1 MEIATE
7 MNIVFIFQLMPMNW
21 ISSSSGIEGL
31 AFPKIWSLPQVEMFP
46 FHSFVG
52 RFTEM
57 FPSAPAECNGMS
69 SGSIKQPLTQ
79 IVSPVSPF
87 CHFCRQ
93 FPGQILSS
101 GLFETWLLGLGSH
114 EWLCYIFEWP
124 WKLSPSL
131 FGHFCPKKPFSS
143 TKSPV
148 LCPPWHTI
156 LATFSLLKSEQI
168 NLGRVIPP
176 QYWQC
181 QK

>member
-93 FPGQILSS
+93 FPGHILSS
-101 GLFETWLLGLGSH
+101 GLFETWLLGL
-114 EWLCYIFEWP
+114 WLTRMVMLHIWMAVKIITKLLWSFLSQKALFLYKKSSSLPLLTHNIGNFFTFKK
-124 WKLSPSL
+124 WKNQ
-131 FGHFCPKKPFSS
+131 FG
-143 TKSPV
+143 
-148 LCPPWHTI
+148 
-156 LATFSLLKSEQI
+156 
-168 NLGRVIPP
+168 
-176 QYWQC
+176 
-181 QK
+181 

>member
-87 CHFCRQ
+87 CHFCQQ
-93 FPGQILSS
+93 FPSNNFVIRPFWDLNIGTLAQMNGYALRSS
-101 GLFETWLLGLGSH
+101 NVPMISIFLRKKAHWLF
-114 EWLCYIFEWP
+114 Y
-124 WKLSPSL
+124 
-131 FGHFCPKKPFSS
+131 
-143 TKSPV
+143 
-148 LCPPWHTI
+148 PPPHRLDLWANRT
-156 LATFSLLKSEQI
+156 
-168 NLGRVIPP
+168 
-176 QYWQC
+176 
-181 QK
+181 